1 MKRAC
6 CLLLLAGLLLPARA
20 DDKGTVV
27 RLDDLKST
35 APASWKEL
43 PARGMRF
50 AQFRLPRAEGDK
62 ADADLIVFKGLGGSA
77 KQNVERWMAQFQ
89 APEGKKL
96 SSKVTEMKVGGQ
108 PATYL
113 DISGTYLDRP
123 PFAPDGKTTKRP
135 DYRMLAIQLNL
146 PKNVYHIKLIG
157 PAKTVA
163 KHKKEFDAWLG
174 AFK

>member
-6 CLLLLAGLLLPARA
+6 CLLLLACLLLPARA
-20 DDKGTVV
+20 GDEDKGKVV

-62 ADADLIVFKGLGGSA
+62 ADADLIVFKGLGGST

-96 SSKVTEMKVGGQ
+96 SSKV
-108 PATYL
+108 
-113 DISGTYLDRP
+113 
-123 PFAPDGKTTKRP
+123 
-135 DYRMLAIQLNL
+135 
-146 PKNVYHIKLIG
+146 
-157 PAKTVA
+157 
-163 KHKKEFDAWLG
+163 
-174 AFK
+174 